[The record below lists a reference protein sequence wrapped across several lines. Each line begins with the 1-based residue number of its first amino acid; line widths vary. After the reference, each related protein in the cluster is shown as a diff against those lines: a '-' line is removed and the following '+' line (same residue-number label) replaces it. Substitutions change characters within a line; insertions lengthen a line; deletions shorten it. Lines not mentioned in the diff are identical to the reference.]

1 MTRGRGMVGYNGNK
15 GWFIYYIGSPVS
27 SCVGTNLRQD
37 RAREQ
42 QMLKGARCG
51 GVARHHAKLAIT
63 LRVGLHPVSGLMVCH
78 ILGSAYY

>member
-37 RAREQ
+37 RAGEQ
-42 QMLKGARCG
+42 KMQKGARCG
-51 GVARHHAKLAIT
+51 GVARHHAKLVIT
-63 LRVGLHPVSGLMVCH
+63 LRVGLRPVSGPMVCH
-78 ILGSAYY
+78 TMRSA